1 MSDTTDNGRGLD
13 RRDFFKT
20 AGAGLTAAGLMLTP
34 REQVIAQERAEKDR
48 LARIASNSYPIRY
61 IFKSRPGGGR
71 GAGAGAAGRGAGAP
85 PNAAGGAPPR
95 PAGPNPARGLV
106 NAGVSSE
113 EMKKKYGEI
122 TMLDFPQWTKDTFP
136 GVTHMDIFSGLFGDV
151 TDDSM
156 FAGRTFDPST
166 ASGKKWLDQL
176 AAKLVATGTKVQHI
190 SNNAPNDLAGPDEA
204 LRKAGVEVGKK
215 WLDGAAIV
223 GAKSVRMNSPR
234 ALGPSIR
241 PQAAID
247 PKNGYPKNDEIMPYL
262 KSAIESYKEMA
273 DYGGNLGIRVTLE
286 NHWGLAAD
294 PINIRTIIDEVNS
307 PYCEASPDFCNWE
320 YDYMLVSG
328 LKALAPYSHTNV
340 HAKYWDRWGEK
351 NDVQRS
357 VRIMLASGFRG
368 TFALEYEEGPLN
380 GVEGAKYL
388 YKEVMAAL
396 TTPTPVI

>member
-34 REQVIAQERAEKDR
+34 REQLIAQERAEKDR

-71 GAGAGAAGRGAGAP
+71 GAGAGAAGRGGAGQPGAAAGAP
-85 PNAAGGAPPR
+85 PAP
-95 PAGPNPARGLV
+95 APNPARGPV

-166 ASGKKWLDQL
+166 LSGKKWLDQL
-176 AAKLVATGTKVQHI
+176 AAKLVTTGTKVQHI

-215 WLDGAAIV
+215 WLAGAAII

-247 PKNGYPKNDEIMPYL
+247 PRNGYPKNDEIMPYL

-340 HAKYWDRWGEK
+340 HAKYLG
-351 NDVQRS
+351 S
-357 VRIMLASGFRG
+357 VGR
-368 TFALEYEEGPLN
+368 EE
-380 GVEGAKYL
+380 
-388 YKEVMAAL
+388 
-396 TTPTPVI
+396 